1 MTSSAI
7 DKMYNLLYNLPIM
20 TNLIAI
26 SDVRATLPD
35 LVEKVNENLERVII
49 TVNGKPKVVMVSMEE
64 LESLEETAEV
74 LAIPHVKKDIL
85 ESRRQ
90 IKRGEFISLSNLK

>member
-1 MTSSAI
+1 
-7 DKMYNLLYNLPIM
+7 MYHLLCNLLIM

-26 SDVRATLPD
+26 SDVRVTLVD
-35 LVEKVNENLERVII
+35 LVEKVDKNLERVVI
-49 TVNGKPKVVMVSMEE
+49 TVNGKSKAVMVSMEE

-74 LAIPHVKKDIL
+74 LAIPHVKRDIS

-90 IKRGEFISLSNLK
+90 IKRGEFTPLSDLK